1 MMKIE
6 GWVCRKNIIL
16 PLSFCQHLSCRFR
29 SRLLSGFAGPRF
41 IRCCLLLFLFALAFS
56 TSSPAQEPRTVDPRK
71 FGIEL
76 APGPLVQ
83 SKGESVSTTD
93 DASQPAIGRIHVR
106 VGDGAII
113 LLPDG
118 QLVPR
123 RAGQFS
129 PSARPFE
136 PLTKDALVKKLAA
149 EFPSFKTR
157 ASNTGPYVYAY
168 STSEPFASATSRIL
182 ESMLSDTKGLRAF
195 AENQR
200 IDAHSPEI
208 PLVVVMFK
216 TEQDFQNYRRLPDGV
231 VAYYHTLSNRV
242 FMYEE
247 SRLGQVRPDL
257 ALRQSISTIAH
268 EGAHQILHNIGVQQR
283 LSMWPMW
290 LAEGLAEYLAPT
302 STGKNLTWK
311 GTGQVNDMRM
321 FELEQYL
328 KSRAADEP
336 DGQMIEQTVMAPRL
350 TSTGYATAW
359 SLTHYLAK
367 AKRVEFAAYLR
378 EVSKLGPL
386 EGVPPIAQSPAAAGN
401 QPRGLVREN
410 MDLFTKQFGDDLK
423 EHERRLVLHLKNLPY
438 KDPFADFPH
447 CVALLSLPGQRPPKQ
462 VGTFHSPS
470 LAQKWIRETIDTL
483 PDQDRSR
490 ADSQIRVFPNRA
502 QAEAYARDWLRQ

>member
-1 MMKIE
+1 
-6 GWVCRKNIIL
+6 VFDLC
-16 PLSFCQHLSCRFR
+16 
-29 SRLLSGFAGPRF
+29 F
-41 IRCCLLLFLFALAFS
+41 IRGSLVPSLLLLFLVTAGNL
-56 TSSPAQEPRTVDPRK
+56 PAQEAPRTVDPRK

-76 APGPLVQ
+76 APGTLVK
-83 SKGESVSTTD
+83 SKGESVSTTED
-93 DASQPAIGRIHVR
+93 DGQPAIGRVHVR
-106 VGDGAII
+106 VGDSAIV

-123 RAGQFS
+123 RAGQFTA
-129 PSARPFE
+129 SARPFQ
-136 PLTKDALVKKLAA
+136 PLTKDALLKRLAA
-149 EFPSFKTR
+149 EFPNFKTR
-157 ASNTGPYVYAY
+157 ASNTAPYVYAY
-168 STSEPFASATSRIL
+168 STSDEFATATSRIL

-208 PLVVVMFK
+208 PLVVVMFR

-283 LSMWPMW
+283 LSLWPMW
-290 LAEGLAEYLAPT
+290 LGEGLAEYLAPT

-336 DGQMIEQTVMAPRL
+336 SGEMIEQTVMAPRL

-378 EVSKLGPL
+378 EVAALGPF
-386 EGVPPIAQSPAAAGN
+386 EGATPPPMPDARAVSE
-401 QPRGLVREN
+401 PRALVRQN
-410 MDLFTKQFGDDLK
+410 MDLFAKNFGDDLK

-447 CVALLSLPGQRPPKQ
+447 CVALLSTPGQRPPKQ

-470 LAQKWIRETIDTL
+470 LAQKWVRETIDAL
-483 PDQDRSR
+483 PAEQRSR
-490 ADSQIRVFPNRA
+490 AESQIRVFPNRA
-502 QAEAYARDWLRQ
+502 QAEGFAREWLRK

>member
-1 MMKIE
+1 
-6 GWVCRKNIIL
+6 V
-16 PLSFCQHLSCRFR
+16 
-29 SRLLSGFAGPRF
+29 
-41 IRCCLLLFLFALAFS
+41 LLLLLLTAAGS
-56 TSSPAQEPRTVDPRK
+56 VSAQDPPRTVDPRK

-76 APGPLVQ
+76 APGLVVQ
-83 SKGESVSTTD
+83 SKGEAVATTD
-93 DASQPAIGRIHVR
+93 DDGQPAIGRVHVR
-106 VGDGAII
+106 VGDGAIV

-123 RAGQFS
+123 RAGQIT
-129 PSARPFE
+129 PSARPFQ
-136 PLTKDALVKKLAA
+136 PLTKDALLKRLAA
-149 EFPSFKTR
+149 EFPSFKSR
-157 ASNTGPYVYAY
+157 ASNTAPYVYAY
-168 STSEPFASATSRIL
+168 SASDEFATATSRIL

-208 PLVVVMFK
+208 PLVVVMFR
-216 TEQDFQNYRRLPDGV
+216 TEEEFQNYRRLPEGV

-247 SRLGQVRPDL
+247 SRLVQVRPDL
-257 ALRQSISTIAH
+257 AIRQSLSTIAH

-283 LSMWPMW
+283 LSLWPMW

-302 STGKNLTWK
+302 STGKGLTWK

-328 KSRAADEP
+328 KSRAAEQP
-336 DGQMIEQTVMAPRL
+336 SGEMIEHTVMAPRL
-350 TSTGYATAW
+350 TSTGYAAAW

-378 EVSKLGPL
+378 DVAALGPF
-386 EGVPPIAQSPAAAGN
+386 EGVSSGTLSGASTGAEPK
-401 QPRGLVREN
+401 GLVREN
-410 MDLFTKQFGDDLK
+410 MALFTQHFGEDLK

-447 CVALLSLPGQRPPKQ
+447 CVAMLTMPGQRPPRQ
-462 VGTFHSPS
+462 ASTFHSPS
-470 LAQKWIRETIDTL
+470 LAQKWIRDCVDAL
-483 PDQDRSR
+483 PAEQRGKT
-490 ADSQIRVFPNRA
+490 DSSIRVFANRA
-502 QAEAYARDWLRQ
+502 QAETFAREWLRK

>member
-1 MMKIE
+1 MFDP
-6 GWVCRKNIIL
+6 C
-16 PLSFCQHLSCRFR
+16 S
-29 SRLLSGFAGPRF
+29 
-41 IRCCLLLFLFALAFS
+41 IRGYSSALLLALALIPS
-56 TSSPAQEPRTVDPRK
+56 AATADQPPTVDPRK

-76 APGPLVQ
+76 APGPLLQ
-83 SKGESVSTTD
+83 GKRETVSTTD
-93 DASQPAIGRIHVR
+93 DAGQPAIGRIHVR

-123 RAGQFS
+123 RAGQYS

-136 PLTKDALVKKLAA
+136 PLTKDELVKKLAA

-157 ASNTGPYVYAY
+157 ASNTAPYVYAY
-168 STSEPFASATSRIL
+168 STSDQFATATSRIL

-208 PLVVVMFK
+208 PLVVVMFR
-216 TEQDFQNYRRLPDGV
+216 TEQDFQAYRRLPDGV

-367 AKRVEFAAYLR
+367 AKRVEFAAYMR
-378 EVSKLGPL
+378 EVAQLGPL
-386 EGVPPIAQSPAAAGN
+386 EGVVPAAAPAGGARET
-401 QPRGLVREN
+401 RGSPAPALVRQN
-410 MDLFTKQFGDDLK
+410 MDLFTKYFGDDLQ

-470 LAQKWIRETIDTL
+470 LAQKWIRETIDAL
-483 PDQDRSR
+483 PAEARGR
-490 ADSQIRVFPNRA
+490 ADSQIRLFPNRA
-502 QAEAYARDWLRQ
+502 QAESFARDWANTR

>member
-1 MMKIE
+1 MTHFY
-6 GWVCRKNIIL
+6 RTAAS
-16 PLSFCQHLSCRFR
+16 PLA
-29 SRLLSGFAGPRF
+29 LLT
-41 IRCCLLLFLFALAFS
+41 LLVAAAS
-56 TSSPAQEPRTVDPRK
+56 QPVTADEPRSVDPRK

-76 APGPLVQ
+76 APGPLVK
-83 SKGESVSTTD
+83 SKGEIISTTD
-93 DASQPAIGRIHVR
+93 DAGQPAIGRIHVR

-113 LLPDG
+113 LLSDG

-123 RAGQFS
+123 RAGQFA
-129 PSARPFE
+129 PSGRPFE

-149 EFPSFKTR
+149 EFPNFKTR
-157 ASNTGPYVYAY
+157 ASTTGPYVYAY
-168 STSEPFASATSRIL
+168 STSDQFATATSRIL

-200 IDAHSPEI
+200 IGAHPPEI
-208 PLVVVMFK
+208 PLVVVMFR

-247 SRLGQVRPDL
+247 SRLGQARPDL

-311 GTGQVNDMRM
+311 GTGQVNDLRM

-336 DGQMIEQTVMAPRL
+336 NGEMIEQTVMAPRL

-359 SLTHYLAK
+359 ALTHYLAK

-378 EVSKLGPL
+378 EVSQLGPL
-386 EGVPPIAQSPAAAGN
+386 EGVAPLDASAGAPRN

-410 MDLFTKQFGDDLK
+410 MDLFTKHFGDDLK
-423 EHERRLVLHLKNLPY
+423 DHERRLVLHLKNLPY

-447 CVALLSLPGQRPPKQ
+447 CVALLSLPGQRPPKE
-462 VGTFHSPS
+462 VGTFHSPT
-470 LAQKWIRETIDTL
+470 LAQKWIRDRIDTL
-483 PDQDRSR
+483 PAEDRGR
-490 ADSQIRVFPNRA
+490 ADSQIRVFPTRA

>member
-1 MMKIE
+1 MLDPCSIR
-6 GWVCRKNIIL
+6 G
-16 PLSFCQHLSCRFR
+16 SF
-29 SRLLSGFAGPRF
+29 P
-41 IRCCLLLFLFALAFS
+41 LLLLVFVAGAVGQD
-56 TSSPAQEPRTVDPRK
+56 ARTVDPRK

-76 APGPLVQ
+76 APGPLVK

-93 DASQPAIGRIHVR
+93 DDGQVVIGLVHVR
-106 VGDGAII
+106 VGDGAIV

-123 RAGQFS
+123 RAAQIT
-129 PSARPFE
+129 PSARPFQ
-136 PLTKDALVKKLAA
+136 PDSKDALLKRLAA
-149 EFPSFKTR
+149 EFPNFKLR
-157 ASNTGPYVYAY
+157 ASNTAPYVYAY
-168 STSEPFASATSRIL
+168 STSDEFATATSRIL

-208 PLVVVMFK
+208 PLVVVMFR

-283 LSMWPMW
+283 LSLWPMW

-336 DGQMIEQTVMAPRL
+336 SGEMIEQTVMAPRL
-350 TSTGYATAW
+350 TSTGYATSWA
-359 SLTHYLAK
+359 LTHYLAK

-378 EVSKLGPL
+378 EVAQLGPF
-386 EGVPPIAQSPAAAGN
+386 EGVSPVPVPGASGSE
-401 QPRGLVREN
+401 PRALVREN
-410 MDLFTKQFGDDLK
+410 MDLFVKHFGDDLK

-447 CVALLSLPGQRPPKQ
+447 CVALLSVPGQRPPKH
-462 VGTFHSPS
+462 VGTFHSPT
-470 LAQKWIRETIDTL
+470 LAQKWIRETIDAL
-483 PDQDRSR
+483 PPDQRSR
-490 ADSQIRVFPNRA
+490 ADSQVRVFPNRA
-502 QAEAYARDWLRQ
+502 SAEAFAREWARK